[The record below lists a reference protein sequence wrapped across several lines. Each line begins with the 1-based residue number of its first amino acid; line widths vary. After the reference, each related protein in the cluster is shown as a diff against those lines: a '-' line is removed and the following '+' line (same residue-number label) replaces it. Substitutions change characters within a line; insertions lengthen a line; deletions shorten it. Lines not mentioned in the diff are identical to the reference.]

1 MKPLNV
7 GVRAPE
13 RDPALAQRL
22 HLRAREHHPGLVAL
36 EQVVLMPGT
45 AVVRD
50 HFHRVDKIFVL
61 VVDRPERA
69 QAFARAAFLR
79 VASGGEHG

>member
-1 MKPLNV
+1 LKPLNV

-50 HFHRVDKIFVL
+50 HFLGHGSIVGSD
-61 VVDRPERA
+61 
-69 QAFARAAFLR
+69 QGH
-79 VASGGEHG
+79 SG